1 MPSQKIPPPPLIAME
16 SGSPDAWNE
25 SATQEQI
32 ATSELTVDAFPL
44 DASESADTDGD
55 GVGDNSDAFPEDP
68 AASIDSDG
76 DGAPDAW
83 NESATE
89 EQIASSE

>member
-1 MPSQKIPPPPLIAME
+1 ML
-16 SGSPDAWNE
+16 G
-25 SATQEQI
+25 
-32 ATSELTVDAFPL
+32 FPL

-55 GVGDNSDAFPEDP
+55 GIGDNSDAFPEDP

-76 DGAPDAW
+76 DGSPDAW

-89 EQIASSE
+89 EQIATSDELTLDAFPLDANESADTDGDDIGDTRCLPR